1 MIVMVAIVVVI
12 IGVLMHCGMMFHLA
26 RIVMLTTFS
35 QKIAQPAPNAE
46 HVHSQHRQPEGRK
59 HYFSRYV
66 AFCSHLNKQLQ
77 KC

>member
-12 IGVLMHCGMMFHLA
+12 IGVVMNSGMMFHLA
-26 RIVMLTTFS
+26 RIMVFTTIS
-35 QKIAQPAPNAE
+35 KKVAQPAPNAE

-66 AFCSHLNKQLQ
+66 AFCSHFNKQLL